1 MSKEQPPRR
10 SSHVEM
16 PVTYA
21 AVGASKQPDIVK
33 FPPEGM
39 TSYEEELRLG
49 SGQERFLLASSLLMT
64 WGAQRGSGVRVTDI
78 VRGSGA
84 EYAGPSFSGD
94 GIPEAAGELEEHF
107 GPDGEPFIVAGTT
120 ATLHAGGQDPRGI
133 LVIYTIDDDRCVGFA
148 WGTRD
153 EQGAVGEQRFAIEF
167 RPDDT
172 VWAVA
177 RGFVAA
183 PKSGL
188 LGLKGRADVRIA
200 LDAVKSQLAS
210 LAPGAQPTPNLGA
223 ADDETSVAIAD
234 DGDAADVSGRV
245 ESSPE
250 ASEVLEPEFVESG
263 ETPASDEPSEP
274 SAASELIVEEET
286 VAFAEPE
293 VSAEPDASAE
303 PEASQERTASP
314 VPEASPETEAS
325 PLPED
330 SLEPEASAVT
340 ADSPQP
346 SPVAEPVETA
356 GDDSSTSEVPVSTT
370 HQRRPSS
377 RR

>member
-107 GPDGEPFIVAGTT
+107 GPDGEPYIVAGTT
-120 ATLHAGGQDPRGI
+120 ATLHADGQDPRGI

-153 EQGAVGEQRFAIEF
+153 EEGAVGEQRFAIEF

-210 LAPGAQPTPNLGA
+210 LAPGAQPAPHLGA
-223 ADDETSVAIAD
+223 AGDETPAAITV
-234 DGDAADVSGRV
+234 DGDAADVVDRV
-245 ESSPE
+245 DSSPE
-250 ASEVLEPEFVESG
+250 APEVLEPEFVASG
-263 ETPASDEPSEP
+263 GTPASDESSES
-274 SAASELIVEEET
+274 SAASELIVEEQTTE
-286 VAFAEPE
+286 
-293 VSAEPDASAE
+293 SAE
-303 PEASQERTASP
+303 PEES
-314 VPEASPETEAS
+314 
-325 PLPED
+325 D
-330 SLEPEASAVT
+330 EPEL
-340 ADSPQP
+340 PQS
-346 SPVAEPVETA
+346 SPVAEPIEVS
-356 GDDSSTSEVPVSTT
+356 DLDPSTSEVPVSTT